1 MRAKR
6 AATPNMHREQAEKSR
21 NQVTII
27 RIDYPQKEETM
38 ATSFYCWASISP
50 CVKIQHESWS
60 KLLSCTKENITPQ
73 ASLLGFVVTRPVSA
87 VHGKKIEHTF
97 IWDSKYEQSMDS
109 NRLQMTTLEARCT
122 KTKGKKP
129 RRKTVKSG
137 D

>member
-1 MRAKR
+1 LTILKKR
-6 AATPNMHREQAEKSR
+6 KPWP
-21 NQVTII
+21 QVFII
-27 RIDYPQKEETM
+27 GLQ
-38 ATSFYCWASISP
+38 FHH
-50 CVKIQHESWS
+50 VKIQHESWS

-109 NRLQMTTLEARCT
+109 NRLQMMTLEARCT

-129 RRKTVKSG
+129 RRKTVRSG